1 MSRIGK
7 KPINLPA
14 GVKVKVLPGEVVVE
28 GKNGKLSF
36 PLFPDISVRIEGDTL
51 LVENKAKG
59 TKAFRR
65 AAPFHGLV
73 RAHVANMVKGVS
85 ELWEKK
91 LSIQGVGYNAKV
103 QGGKLVLQIGFC
115 HPVEI
120 PIAKSLQVEC
130 PAPTEIV
137 VRGID
142 RHEVGQF
149 AANVRR
155 VRPPEPYKGKGIR
168 YADEVVR
175 LKPGKSLTSGG

>member
-7 KPINLPA
+7 KPIALPS
-14 GVKVKVLPGEVVVE
+14 GVKVNVLPGEVVVE
-28 GKNGKLSF
+28 GKHGKLTF
-36 PLFPDISVRIEGDTL
+36 PLFPDISVRVEGDQVV
-51 LVENKAKG
+51 VENEAKG
-59 TKAFRR
+59 AKAFRR
-65 AAPFHGLV
+65 AAPYHGLV
-73 RAHVANMVKGVS
+73 RACLANMVRGVS
-85 ELWEKK
+85 QPWEKK
-91 LSIQGVGYNAKV
+91 LSIVGVGYNAKV

-120 PIAKSLQVEC
+120 PVPKSLQVEC
-130 PAPTEIV
+130 PSPTEIV
-137 VRGID
+137 VKGID
-142 RHEVGQF
+142 RQEVGQF

>member
-7 KPINLPA
+7 KPIAMPP

-28 GKNGKLSF
+28 GKHGKLSF
-36 PLFPDISVRIEGDTL
+36 PLFQDISVRVEGDNL

-73 RAHVANMVKGVS
+73 RACLANMVRGVTQP
-85 ELWEKK
+85 WEKR

-103 QGGKLVLQIGFC
+103 QGAKLVLQVGFS
-115 HPVEI
+115 HPVEM
-120 PIAKSLQVEC
+120 PFSKSLQVEC
-130 PAPTEIV
+130 PSPTEIV
-137 VRGID
+137 VKGID
-142 RHEVGQF
+142 RQEVGQF

-168 YADEVVR
+168 YADEIVR

>member
-7 KPINLPA
+7 KPISLPA
-14 GVKVKVLPGEVVVE
+14 GVKVNVLPGEVVVE

-36 PLFPDISVRIEGDTL
+36 PLFPNVSVRLEGNTVI
-51 LVENKAKG
+51 VENTAQGSKAW
-59 TKAFRR
+59 RR
-65 AAPFHGLV
+65 AAPFYGLV
-73 RAHVANMVKGVS
+73 RSHLANMVKGVS
-85 ELWEKK
+85 DLWEKK
-91 LSIQGVGYNAKV
+91 LTIHGVGYNAKI

-120 PIAKSLQVEC
+120 PVPKSLKVEC
-130 PAPTEIV
+130 PSPTEIV
-137 VRGID
+137 VKGID
-142 RHEVGQF
+142 KHEVGQF

-168 YADEVVR
+168 YADEIVR